1 MLRGLY
7 TATSAMTTNNKKMD
21 VITNNLANINTT
33 GYKKDLVISETFPEV
48 LIKKINSPVD
58 YAGREGFRGVEVT
71 QEENGGYQVSTTGGF
86 FRTKTFNGVSYEKML
101 NFAVNEDGYL
111 STYYRDQDGNIDT
124 SAGYLVLGNR
134 GPVYVGDAAL
144 EINDRG
150 QVLVDGNIV
159 DNLVMLAPPP
169 VIGTLNSGVRLDK
182 IEINYEQGQIFETDN
197 QLDFA
202 LKGRGFF
209 QIETPEGVK
218 YTRDGSF
225 KLNAN
230 NELVTSEG
238 YRVLGSNG
246 PILIEGTKVSV
257 SEGGEIFVDD
267 QWMDQLNIVDIQNLR
282 DMRKEGSNLYRMA
295 AGTEAEAQPF
305 SGQVLQ
311 GFLENSNVDAV
322 KEMIEMITLFRN
334 YESNQRMIKAYD
346 DTLHKVVNEVGKV

>member
-58 YAGREGFRGVEVT
+58 YTGREGFKGVEVN
-71 QEENGGYQVSTTGGF
+71 QEENGAYQLSTTGGF
-86 FRTKTFNGVSYEKML
+86 FRTKTLSGVSYEKML

-134 GPVYVGDAAL
+134 GPVYAGNAAV
-144 EINDRG
+144 EVNERG

-169 VIGTLNSGVRLDK
+169 IIGTLNSGVRLDK
-182 IEINYEQGQIFETDN
+182 IEINFDQGQIFETDN

-209 QIETPEGVK
+209 QIETPEGVS

-225 KLNAN
+225 KINGN
-230 NELVTSEG
+230 HELVTAEG
-238 YRVLGSNG
+238 YRVLGNNG
-246 PILIEGTKVSV
+246 PIVIDGTKVAV
-257 SEGGEIFVDD
+257 SEKGDIFADD
-267 QWMDQLNIVDIQNLR
+267 EWMGQLNIIDIENLK
-282 DMRKEGSNLYRMA
+282 DLRKEGGNLYKMA
-295 AGTEAEAQPF
+295 AGTEPEGPPF
-305 SGQVLQ
+305 TGQVLQ

-334 YESNQRMIKAYD
+334 YESNQKMIKAYD
-346 DTLHKVVNEVGKV
+346 DTLQKVVNEVGKV